1 MGGSCSRDDLI
12 IKMQMRETRAFP
24 GHDESIVIELGILG

>member
-1 MGGSCSRDDLI
+1 MCTLPLI
-12 IKMQMRETRAFP
+12 ARMLARAFP